1 MSTKYKFI
9 DKDGIYFV
17 SFATVSW
24 VDVFTRPVYNEVFI
38 DSVRYCQLNKGL
50 CLHAWCL
57 MSNHAHLVFSRS
69 GQYSHSDILRDL
81 KKFTSKKLIEAIEN
95 NPSESRKEWML
106 NIFRNAGQ
114 NKINNKDFQFWQQD
128 NHPIELFSPSV
139 TFQKIDYV
147 HNNPVVAGI
156 VSEADHYLHS
166 SARDYLGKKGILDV
180 EILERPMSL
189 EGYVF
194 SY

>member
-9 DKDGIYFV
+9 DNNGIYFV

-24 VDVFTRPVYNEVFI
+24 VDVFTRLTYMEIFI
-38 DSVRYCQLNKGL
+38 ESVRYCQQNKGL
-50 CLHAWCL
+50 KLHAWCL

-81 KKFTSKKLIEAIEN
+81 KKFTSKNLIEAIEN

-106 NIFRNAGQ
+106 NIFRSAGQ
-114 NKINNKDFQFWQQD
+114 NKNNNKDFQFWQQD
-128 NHPIELFSPSV
+128 NHPIELFSPAV

-147 HNNPVVAGI
+147 HNNPIVAGI
-156 VSEADHYLHS
+156 VSEPDHYLYS
-166 SARDYLGKKGILDV
+166 SARDYLGINGVLDV

>member
-1 MSTKYKFI
+1 MERLFNADIGNKIKFYRYLFCSCSTRLTYIEIFI
-9 DKDGIYFV
+9 ESIK
-17 SFATVSW
+17 
-24 VDVFTRPVYNEVFI
+24 
-38 DSVRYCQLNKGL
+38 YCQQNKGL
-50 CLHAWCL
+50 NLHTWCL

-69 GQYSHSDILRDL
+69 GHYSHSDILRDL

-95 NPSESRKEWML
+95 NPTESRKEWML
-106 NIFRNAGQ
+106 NIFRSSGQ
-114 NKINNKDFQFWQQD
+114 NKSNNKNFQFWQQD
-128 NHPIELFSPSV
+128 NHPIELFSPAV

-156 VSEADHYLHS
+156 VNEADHYLHS
-166 SARDYLGKKGILDV
+166 SARDYLGTKGVLDV

>member
-9 DKDGIYFV
+9 ETNGIYFV

-24 VDVFTRPVYNEVFI
+24 VDVFTRLAYMEIFI
-38 DSVRYCQLNKGL
+38 ESVRYCQQNKGL
-50 CLHAWCL
+50 KLHAWCL

-81 KKFTSKKLIEAIEN
+81 KKYTSKNLIEAIEN
-95 NPSESRKEWML
+95 NPSESRKKWMMS
-106 NIFRNAGQ
+106 IFRNAGQ
-114 NKINNKDFQFWQQD
+114 NKSNNKVNQFWQQD
-128 NHPIELFSPSV
+128 NHPIELFSPAV

-147 HNNPVVAGI
+147 HNNPVMAGI
-156 VSEADHYLHS
+156 VNEPDHYLHS
-166 SARDYLGKKGILDV
+166 SAKDYLGINGVLDV

>member
-1 MSTKYKFI
+1 MEIFI
-9 DKDGIYFV
+9 
-17 SFATVSW
+17 
-24 VDVFTRPVYNEVFI
+24 E
-38 DSVRYCQLNKGL
+38 SVRYCQQNKGL
-50 CLHAWCL
+50 KLHAWCL

-81 KKFTSKKLIEAIEN
+81 KKITSKNLIEAIEN
-95 NPSESRKEWML
+95 NPCESRKEWML
-106 NIFRNAGQ
+106 SIFRNAGQ
-114 NKINNKDFQFWQQD
+114 NKSNKIQTCIGAQVTNLRQQG
-128 NHPIELFSPSV
+128 ELFSPAG

-156 VSEADHYLHS
+156 VSEPDHYLYS
-166 SARDYLGKKGILDV
+166 SARDYLGINGVLDV

>member
-17 SFATVSW
+17 SFATISW

-106 NIFRNAGQ
+106 NIFSFLFKCN
-114 NKINNKDFQFWQQD
+114 NNNKNYQFWKQD
-128 NHPIELFSPSV
+128 YHPVELNTKEKFTQRLLYLHENSVRSGLVWEPWHYKYSSAIDYYTNEKGLLKIEL
-139 TFQKIDYV
+139 
-147 HNNPVVAGI
+147 
-156 VSEADHYLHS
+156 L
-166 SARDYLGKKGILDV
+166 
-180 EILERPMSL
+180 
-189 EGYVF
+189 
-194 SY
+194 

>member
-9 DKDGIYFV
+9 DNNGIYFV

-24 VDVFTRPVYNEVFI
+24 VDVFTRLTYMEIFI
-38 DSVRYCQLNKGL
+38 ESVRYCQQNKGL
-50 CLHAWCL
+50 KLHAWCL

-81 KKFTSKKLIEAIEN
+81 KKFTSKNLIEAIEN
-95 NPSESRKEWML
+95 NSSESRKEWML
-106 NIFRNAGQ
+106 SIFRNAGQ
-114 NKINNKDFQFWQQD
+114 NKSNNKVYQFWQQD
-128 NHPIELFSPSV
+128 NHPIELFSPAV

-156 VSEADHYLHS
+156 VSEPDHYLHS
-166 SARDYLGKKGILDV
+166 SARDYLGINGVLDV

>member
-1 MSTKYKFI
+1 MSTKYKFM
-9 DKDGIYFV
+9 DNDGIYFV

-24 VDVFTRPVYNEVFI
+24 VDVFTRPLYNEVFM
-38 DSVRYCQLNKGL
+38 DSVRYCQQNKGL
-50 CLHAWCL
+50 SLHAWCL
-57 MSNHAHLVFSRS
+57 MSNHVHLVFSRS

-81 KKFTSKKLIEAIEN
+81 KKFTSKKLIEAIEG
-95 NPSESRKEWML
+95 NPSESRKEWMM

-114 NKINNKDFQFWQQD
+114 HQGNNKDYQFWQQN
-128 NHPIELFSPSV
+128 NHPIELFSPLV

-147 HNNPVVAGI
+147 HNNPVASGI

-166 SARDYLGKKGILDV
+166 SARDYLGIKGVLDI

>member
-1 MSTKYKFI
+1 MTN
-9 DKDGIYFV
+9 V
-17 SFATVSW
+17 
-24 VDVFTRPVYNEVFI
+24 
-38 DSVRYCQLNKGL
+38 
-50 CLHAWCL
+50 
-57 MSNHAHLVFSRS
+57 
-69 GQYSHSDILRDL
+69 
-81 KKFTSKKLIEAIEN
+81 
-95 NPSESRKEWML
+95 
-106 NIFRNAGQ
+106 FRNAGQ
-114 NKINNKDFQFWQQD
+114 NKANNKDFQFWQQD

-166 SARDYLGKKGILDV
+166 SARDYLGKKGVLDV

-194 SY
+194 SYK